1 MIKEYTFFY
10 QNHGM
15 GGKDTQTFQQKLK
28 GRNRIGEE
36 GTKKQINPS
45 GMSPGH
51 CDSLLFFPPK
61 EQKAIKSKDW
71 FLGGN
76 GLKMFTGLD
85 REVK

>member
-15 GGKDTQTFQQKLK
+15 GGKKTQTFQQKLK
-28 GRNRIGEE
+28 GRNMIGEE

-51 CDSLLFFPPK
+51 
-61 EQKAIKSKDW
+61 
-71 FLGGN
+71 
-76 GLKMFTGLD
+76 
-85 REVK
+85 